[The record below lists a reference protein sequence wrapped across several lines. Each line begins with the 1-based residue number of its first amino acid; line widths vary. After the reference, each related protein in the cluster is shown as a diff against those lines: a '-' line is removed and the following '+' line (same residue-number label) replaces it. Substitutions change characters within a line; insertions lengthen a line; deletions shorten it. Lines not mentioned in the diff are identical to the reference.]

1 MSSVGWV
8 IFKLWFFISLLFL
21 SLFVE
26 EPEGVMVVEMCKFEC
41 KLNYIHVYNTII
53 PVLIF
58 GIYWVG
64 GNRKITMR
72 RLLLLCVN

>member
-1 MSSVGWV
+1 MSSVAWV
-8 IFKLWFFISLLFL
+8 FLIVVFYFIVFSFIICG
-21 SLFVE
+21 
-26 EPEGVMVVEMCKFEC
+26 EGVMVVEMCKFEC
-41 KLNYIHVYNTII
+41 KPNYIHVYNDII

-72 RLLLLCVN
+72 RLLLLCLN